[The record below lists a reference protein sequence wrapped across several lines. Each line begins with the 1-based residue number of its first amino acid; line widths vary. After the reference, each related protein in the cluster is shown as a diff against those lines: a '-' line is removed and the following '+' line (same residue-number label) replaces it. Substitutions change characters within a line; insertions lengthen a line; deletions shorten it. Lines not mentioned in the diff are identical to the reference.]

1 MLRQEPSAE
10 GKLQLQVAWQ
20 DTDGIDDLLTAMPA
34 WDKGRQHV
42 LSRVLQQCLETQY
55 SAGVSLALSHGA
67 NPANAAVDLRK
78 LCHMLVDQEVSRYPA
93 LFPHFAADARD
104 AGKGKGK
111 AADANADADAD
122 ADADA
127 GAGAGADADAGAG
140 AGADAA
146 SQPAAAADWAEHLW
160 HSCGLGAS
168 QANTQ
173 SKTLLPKPLARARV
187 EPSRRNDLGQRLKQ
201 SGLLDHHPAHDHYVP
216 EVWALL
222 ARWVPGFDA
231 YWLQKSSP
239 KAIDLYLWAVLLGNT
254 PLAMGLL
261 PSCSE
266 PLRAGLLGAFLC
278 HRMAAALPLDAA
290 ELQAAARK
298 HEDFSESL
306 LDACSHDDDA
316 RKLLTTRSRHWP
328 KTVIQLA
335 VQAGLKSFC
344 DSRYCQ
350 SLCDGAHC
358 GDSGCNP
365 NVAGLQAK
373 VPRLQPYA
381 SQVRCALPR
390 RRARLVHRRARVG
403 DATQVDRRRR
413 ARHAAARLPRAA
425 AGAAAEP
432 RLLVG
437 RPAWSTGV

>member
-1 MLRQEPSAE
+1 MLRQESSAE
-10 GKLQLQVAWQ
+10 GKLRLQVAWQ

-55 SAGVSLALSHGA
+55 SAGVSVALSHGA
-67 NPANAAVDLRK
+67 NPANAEVDLRK

-93 LFPHFAADARD
+93 LFPHFAADTRD

-111 AADANADADAD
+111 AADA
-122 ADADA
+122 DADA
-127 GAGAGADADAGAG
+127 GAGADV
-140 AGADAA
+140 A
-146 SQPAAAADWAEHLW
+146 SQPAAAAGWAEHLLQ
-160 HSCGLGAS
+160 SCGLSAS
-168 QANTQ
+168 KANTQ
-173 SKTLLPKPLARARV
+173 SKTLLPKPLARAGRAI
-187 EPSRRNDLGQRLKQ
+187 ERRNDLGQRLKQ

-222 ARWVPGFDA
+222 ERWVPGLDA

-266 PLRAGLLGAFLC
+266 PLRAGLLGALLC
-278 HRMAAALPLDAA
+278 NRMAAALPLDAA

-350 SLCDGAHC
+350 SLCDAPQC

-365 NVAGLQAK
+365 SVAGLQPK

-381 SQVRCALPR
+381 SQVRRALPW
-390 RRARLVHRRARVG
+390 RRA
-403 DATQVDRRRR
+403 
-413 ARHAAARLPRAA
+413 
-425 AGAAAEP
+425 
-432 RLLVG
+432 
-437 RPAWSTGV
+437 